1 MFFFPD
7 MGDENTD
14 SGKQMCNLK
23 KVYENGRKK
32 HGMYDFYNLME
43 KCLIEV
49 KLEESEKL
57 VALELDVEKTLVKDI
72 KGLAMLLSR
81 FKPADWNKFLDV
93 VIK

>member
-7 MGDENTD
+7 MGDETTD
-14 SGKQMCNLK
+14 SGKQMTNLK

-49 KLEESEKL
+49 KLEESEKQ
-57 VALELDVEKTLVKDI
+57 VA
-72 KGLAMLLSR
+72 
-81 FKPADWNKFLDV
+81 
-93 VIK
+93 